1 MFTVDS
7 QDRIGYMKRRNLTV
21 KIFLFLVFVDIVETL
36 AQYCFKKS
44 VLAANGFEIN
54 KLHDVLGFLVKVLP
68 SPYLWLGLICV
79 LLIFATWSTI
89 LSKIEL
95 SVAVPVCSFSY
106 ITVPLV
112 SLIFLHEKISPL
124 RWFGI
129 FIILLGVVLVAV
141 SSNEKEK
148 MQ

>member
-1 MFTVDS
+1 
-7 QDRIGYMKRRNLTV
+7 MKKRNLTL
-21 KIFLFLVFVDIVETL
+21 KIFLFLIFIDILETF
-36 AQYCFKKS
+36 AQFCFKKS
-44 VLAANGFEIN
+44 VFAANGFEIQT
-54 KLHDVLGFLVKVLP
+54 LHDILGFLIKILP

-79 LLIFATWSTI
+79 LLIFTTWSTI

-148 MQ
+148 IQ

>member
-1 MFTVDS
+1 
-7 QDRIGYMKRRNLTV
+7 MKRRNLTL
-21 KIFLFLVFVDIVETL
+21 KIFLFLIFIDILETF
-36 AQYCFKKS
+36 AQFCFKKS
-44 VLAANGFEIN
+44 VLSANGFEIQT
-54 KLHDVLGFLVKVLP
+54 LRDILGFMMKVAP
-68 SPYLWLGLICV
+68 SAYLWLGLFSVI
-79 LLIFATWSTI
+79 LIFAIWSTI

-112 SLIFLHEKISPL
+112 SLILLHEKISAL

-129 FIILLGVVLVAV
+129 SIILLGVVLVAV

-148 MQ
+148 IQ